1 MKIVLYFL
9 LFLTTLSKSFAEDNL
24 GMQQSSQEGIQALQ
38 AVQNIVDNQDSLVA
52 ADSSEKNIQNAQ
64 QQMITNR
71 QIFVQTFAQN
81 KNKHL
86 IINSAENLVLNQYL
100 QDFVSNGFF
109 QKEKLKAGPGLSS
122 PVQIKVGYIMFFS
135 ESGKWFVK
143 INDKKYT
150 HVKKNFGNITVQ
162 KVLKDRVVLL
172 YAPDDYAIRSYI
184 ASLKVYPDN
193 LKVKPNGDF
202 TIEIKANNCFDLNT
216 MITGKTC

>member
-9 LFLTTLSKSFAEDNL
+9 FLFTVFGKSFAEEV
-24 GMQQSSQEGIQALQ
+24 GMQQVSQEGIQALQ
-38 AVQNIVDNQDSLVA
+38 TVQNNVGSQNSLIDTDSYR
-52 ADSSEKNIQNAQ
+52 ENNPQNAQ
-64 QQMITNR
+64 QQMIANR
-71 QIFVQTFAQN
+71 QMFVQNFAQN

-86 IINSAENLVLNQYL
+86 IINSAENLALNQYL

-122 PVQIKVGYIMFFS
+122 AVQIKVGYIMFFS

-150 HVKKNFGNITVQ
+150 HMKKTLGNITVQ
-162 KVLKDRVVLL
+162 KVLKDKVMLL
-172 YAPDDYAIRSYI
+172 YTPDDYAIRSYI
-184 ASLKVYPDN
+184 ASLKVYPEN
-193 LKVKPNGDF
+193 LKIRPNGDF
-202 TIEIKANNCFDLNT
+202 TIEIKANNCFDLST

>member
-9 LFLTTLSKSFAEDNL
+9 LFFTVVGKSFAEDV
-24 GMQQSSQEGIQALQ
+24 GMQQVSQDGIQALQ
-38 AVQNIVDNQDSLVA
+38 TMQNNVGSQNSLIDSGNA
-52 ADSSEKNIQNAQ
+52 GENNSQNAQ
-64 QQMITNR
+64 QQMIANR
-71 QIFVQTFAQN
+71 QMFLQNFAQN

-86 IINSAENLVLNQYL
+86 IVNSSENLALNQYL
-100 QDFVSNGFF
+100 QDFVTNGYFL
-109 QKEKLKAGPGLSS
+109 KEKLQAGPGLSS

-150 HVKKNFGNITVQ
+150 HVKKTLGNITVQ
-162 KVLKDRVVLL
+162 KVLKDKVILL
-172 YAPDDYAIRSYI
+172 YTPDDYAIRSYI
-184 ASLKVYPDN
+184 ASLKVYPEN
-193 LKVKPNGDF
+193 LKIRPNGDF